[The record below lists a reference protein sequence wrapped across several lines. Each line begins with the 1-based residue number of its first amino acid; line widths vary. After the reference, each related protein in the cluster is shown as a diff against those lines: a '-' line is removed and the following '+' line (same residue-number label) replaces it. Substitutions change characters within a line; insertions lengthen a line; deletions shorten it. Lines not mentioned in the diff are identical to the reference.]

1 MATGRLRWMDL
12 ARGLCILVVVIMH
25 SSSALSERADIASP
39 PLIEAFN
46 AALGPFRMTLLM
58 FLSGMLLGR
67 SLAKPTGVYIRGKL
81 AQIYWPFLIW
91 SMVVLYAVDLF
102 TVEYILK
109 TPISAPTLLWYLWF
123 LCAYYLLALGMK
135 RFSIPLVPVALLAL
149 AVSPFLPD
157 FLRMSRFAYLFFFF
171 LAGHWYMQNRARI
184 EIGGLF
190 AALGLA
196 LAVAGA
202 WMSVEGVV
210 VRYEAVYAWVP
221 LGLIVWTVW
230 ICGFYQGGSALARPI
245 EWVGRNSLVFYV
257 VHFPV
262 QCAVVDAMTG
272 HGMTAFYP
280 IYFSAMAASLLAAI
294 LLQWLRE
301 RSLLVAGLFDFRKL
315 QQAFQRTPAKP
326 QESS

>member
-12 ARGLCILVVVIMH
+12 VRGLCILVVVTMH
-25 SSSALSERADIASP
+25 ASSALSERAGIASP
-39 PLIEAFN
+39 PVIQAFN
-46 AALGPFRMTLLM
+46 DALGPFRMTLLM

-67 SLAKPTGVYIRGKL
+67 SLDKPTGVYIKGKL

-123 LCAYYLLALGMK
+123 LCAYYLIALGMR
-135 RFSIPLVPVALLAL
+135 RFSIPLVPVALIAL
-149 AVSPFLPD
+149 AASTVLPD

-171 LAGHWYMQNRARI
+171 LSGHWYMQHRDRFVVGAP
-184 EIGGLF
+184 L
-190 AALGLA
+190 AWAGLA
-196 LAVAGA
+196 AAGAGA
-202 WMSVEGVV
+202 WMSVQGVI

-221 LGLIVWTVW
+221 LGLILWTVW
-230 ICGFYQGGSALARPI
+230 IGARYQGGSALARLI

-257 VHFPV
+257 AHFPV
-262 QCAVVDAMTG
+262 QCAVVDALTGRGMTG
-272 HGMTAFYP
+272 FYP
-280 IYFSAMAASLLAAI
+280 VYITALLASLFVAI
-294 LLQWLRE
+294 VLQWLRE
-301 RSLLVAGLFDFRKL
+301 RSNLVAGLFDFRKL
-315 QQAFQRTPAKP
+315 QAFVHPGQRP